1 MRDSTLA
8 VYAMYRGLLNFLAS
22 VSHGQEDTCK
32 YLTLCEA
39 AHVAG
44 TRGQFGRV
52 IALAG
57 GRDRKGSPMIKLKI
71 DHYQP

>member
-1 MRDSTLA
+1 M
-8 VYAMYRGLLNFLAS
+8 G
-22 VSHGQEDTCK
+22 DTCK

-57 GRDRKGSPMIKLKI
+57 GRDRKSSPKTTRKMIN
-71 DHYQP
+71 YQP